1 MPVRSGR
8 RLTTAPY
15 WQALP
20 SQVAGALPIE
30 LRGFEHRRVSG
41 VMKFH
46 YGRPETHYEAWYHSG
61 QGRVEVGLHF
71 EGSRELNQAG
81 LEFFRAHMVEVKGG
95 LPNAELE
102 PWDRG
107 WTRLYETFPAL
118 SLDHHALAETGRRV
132 ADYVITLQPL
142 LEQFWSEIDGSV

>member
-8 RLTTAPY
+8 RPTTAPF

-20 SQVAGALPIE
+20 SEVARALPIE
-30 LRGFEHRRVSG
+30 LRGLENRRVSG

-46 YGRPETHYEAWYHSG
+46 YGHPESHYEAWYHSG
-61 QGRVEVGLHF
+61 QGRIEVGLHF

-81 LEFFRAHMVEVKGG
+81 LEFFRANMVEVKGG

-107 WTRLYETFPAL
+107 WTRLYETFPPL
-118 SLDHHALAETGRRV
+118 SLDHHALAETARRV
-132 ADYVITLQPL
+132 ADYMITLQPL